1 MVGFHGLGI
10 FNNRKAFEID
20 VEQNWRKTR
29 DLDKLDETQKGTKS
43 KAESSE
49 ARDRKEKVLRSPR
62 AWRGGGRLAPR
73 RCSEERRLRLSSI
86 FLRAERTALGRGRVY
101 WEALT
106 AAEVRPRSGNPF
118 PKPGWG
124 KSWGPVTPQIRAEDL
139 AEL

>member
-49 ARDRKEKVLRSPR
+49 ARDRKEKVPGLGWGMEPK
-62 AWRGGGRLAPR
+62 GRL
-73 RCSEERRLRLSSI
+73 LREAGKAGCFVAKVLIMRNFLMILSP
-86 FLRAERTALGRGRVY
+86 EGGT
-101 WEALT
+101 
-106 AAEVRPRSGNPF
+106 
-118 PKPGWG
+118 
-124 KSWGPVTPQIRAEDL
+124 
-139 AEL
+139 